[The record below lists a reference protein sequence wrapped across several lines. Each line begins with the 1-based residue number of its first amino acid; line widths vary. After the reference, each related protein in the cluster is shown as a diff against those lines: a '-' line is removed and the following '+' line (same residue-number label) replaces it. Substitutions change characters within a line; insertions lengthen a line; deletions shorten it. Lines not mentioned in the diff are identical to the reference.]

1 MTETDI
7 NKKVLIVEDD
17 NFFSMI
23 LKGRMEK
30 EGFVVRQA
38 FDGEQALAMAREETP
53 DLIVLD
59 LIIPKLSGFEFLEN
73 IFSDPQL
80 NRVPVV
86 VASNLGQESDIE
98 KVRQFGVRDYYI
110 KARTSVDD
118 LIKMFKAIVSRG
130 PREVS
135 AQQT

>member
-1 MTETDI
+1 MPTPTSKI
-7 NKKVLIVEDD
+7 LLTEDD
-17 NFFSMI
+17 EFLSSLIKNR
-23 LKGRMEK
+23 LEK
-30 EGFVVRQA
+30 EGFEVRIA
-38 FDGEQALAMAREETP
+38 KDGDEVLAILKTYQP
-53 DLIVLD
+53 DLILLD
-59 LIIPKLSGFEFLEN
+59 IILPHKLGFEVLEELQN
-73 IFSDPQL
+73 NPSL
-80 NRVPVV
+80 KKAPVMV
-86 VASNLGQESDIE
+86 LSNLGQESDIE